1 MFKDY
6 EGIINDPSQREA
18 YFTAYENHIDDLNR
32 FGFYDA
38 AEIQADNLHFIKTKL
53 ERLGKPGSSKTL

>member
-6 EGIINDPSQREA
+6 EGIINDHTQRES
-18 YFTAYENHIDDLNR
+18 YFNAYENHIDYLNR

-38 AEIQADNLHFIKTKL
+38 AEIQSDNLHFIRTKL
-53 ERLGKPGSSKTL
+53 ERLVKSSGTETR